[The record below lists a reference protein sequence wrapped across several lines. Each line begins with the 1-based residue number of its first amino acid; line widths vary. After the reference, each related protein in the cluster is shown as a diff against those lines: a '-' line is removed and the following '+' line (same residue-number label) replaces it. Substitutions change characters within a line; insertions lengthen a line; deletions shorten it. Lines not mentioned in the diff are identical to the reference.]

1 MEKMTVAQSLR
12 HARHDFLNELQ
23 VLKMYL
29 DLGRT
34 EEAQAKIR
42 SYAEASVHQSRLAV
56 LGMPMTEEWLLTV
69 QWRFPEFRFEME
81 FLADSAAAANDSG
94 FAGFLEQFF
103 QQAKSGLDPFEEYGC
118 FITIGMASEDLVVEL
133 RLAGEWTAV
142 EMPVIKGME
151 ATTTCDSHGTKI
163 AVRAQMEG

>member
-29 DLGRT
+29 DLGRA

-42 SYAEASVHQSRLAV
+42 SYAEASVHQSRLAG
-56 LGMPMTEEWLLTV
+56 LGMPMTEEWLLTA
-69 QWRFPEFRFEME
+69 QWRFPEFRFELE
-81 FLADSAAAANDSG
+81 CLSKTASVANDSG

-103 QQAKSGLDPFEEYGC
+103 QQAKSGLDPFGEYSC
-118 FITIGMASEDLVVEL
+118 FITIGAASEDFVVEL
-133 RLAGEWTAV
+133 LLDGEWAAV
-142 EMPVIKGME
+142 EMPVVRGIK